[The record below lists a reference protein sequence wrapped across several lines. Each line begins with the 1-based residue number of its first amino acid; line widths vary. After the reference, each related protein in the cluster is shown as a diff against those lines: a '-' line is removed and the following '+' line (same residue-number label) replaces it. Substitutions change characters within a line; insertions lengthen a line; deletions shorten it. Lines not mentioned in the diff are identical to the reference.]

1 MEKAQV
7 ALEEV
12 MTHAIAAARRAR
24 AQAAN
29 GSDRYGEAMAFAY
42 YDIVDVIG
50 EQADLLGLE
59 WADRSLADFVP
70 ESLLG
75 RGERGDQATD
85 GR

>member
-12 MTHAIAAARRAR
+12 MTHAIVAARRAR
-24 AQAAN
+24 AEAT
-29 GSDRYGEAMAFAY
+29 SDGEAMAFAY
-42 YDIVDVIG
+42 YDIVDVIR
-50 EQADLLGLE
+50 EQADLLGIE
-59 WADRSLADFVP
+59 WVDRTLADFVP

-75 RGERGDQATD
+75 RGEGGDQATD